1 MMSRAAV
8 AWMLYDF
15 ANSAY
20 VAVVPATIYAA
31 YYANVVV
38 GNQGGEGDFWWG
50 LSVTTAMVLVALL
63 SPPLG
68 AIVDRSGARK
78 RCLGVLTYLSVG
90 ATLLMATV
98 RPGDVAWGYALAVV
112 GTVGFEAAIVAYNAY
127 LPTLAPP
134 DRLGRL
140 SAYGFATGYAGS
152 AIALAAAL
160 PFALHD
166 RLPGAFLVAGLL
178 FGVGA
183 LPAMRWLPAD
193 RPGVLSVR
201 AATRAG
207 LGETLATFRE
217 ITRLQD
223 LRRFLLAYLFY
234 EDGVNTVVF
243 FSSVFASRTLG
254 FTFPELLGLYLVVQ
268 LSALGGAWLWARP
281 TDVRGPRWVIAWTL
295 VQWCLVVVA
304 AYLVTSKTQFFVVA
318 VFAGTGLGAVQAA
331 SRTLMARLI
340 PAGREAAM
348 FGFYALCGK
357 TAAVIGPVIFGV
369 VSRATGGNQ
378 RAAILAVGVMF
389 VVGLA
394 LLRRIRSPG
403 SGGGTSPRSGG
414 RCTPSGSNTAPG

>member
-1 MMSRAAV
+1 MNRAV
-8 AWMLYDF
+8 VGWMLYDF

-20 VAVVPATIYAA
+20 VAVIPATIYAA

-68 AIVDRSGARK
+68 AVVDRSGARK
-78 RCLGVLTYLSVG
+78 HCLGLLTYLSVA
-90 ATLLMATV
+90 ATLLMTTV
-98 RPGDVAWGYALAVV
+98 GPGDVVWGYALAVV

-152 AIALAAAL
+152 AIALGAAL
-160 PFALHD
+160 PFALGG
-166 RLPGAFLVAGLL
+166 RLSGAFLVTALL
-178 FGVGA
+178 FGAGA

-193 RPGVLSVR
+193 RRGPLPV
-201 AATRAG
+201 AAAVRAG
-207 LGETLATFRE
+207 LAEAWATFRE

-243 FSSVFASRTLG
+243 FSAVFASRTLG
-254 FTFPELLGLYLVVQ
+254 FSFPELLGLYLVVQ

-281 TDVRGPRWVIAWTL
+281 TDTRGPRFVISWTL

-304 AYLVTSKTQFFVVA
+304 AYLVTSKAQFFVVA
-318 VFAGTGLGAVQAA
+318 VFAGSGLGAVQAA
-331 SRTLMARLI
+331 SRALMASLI
-340 PAGREAAM
+340 PAGREAAL

-357 TAAVIGPVIFGV
+357 TAAVMGPVIFGV

-378 RAAILAVGVMF
+378 RAAILAVGLMF
-389 VVGLA
+389 VVGLI
-394 LLRRIRSPG
+394 LIRRVRSPG
-403 SGGGTSPRSGG
+403 ARP
-414 RCTPSGSNTAPG
+414 